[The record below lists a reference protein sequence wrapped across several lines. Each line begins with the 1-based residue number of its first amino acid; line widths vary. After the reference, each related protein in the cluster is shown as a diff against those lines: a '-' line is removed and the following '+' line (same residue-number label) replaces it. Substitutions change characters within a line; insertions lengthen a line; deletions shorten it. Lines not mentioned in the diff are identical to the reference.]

1 MAKEP
6 WEIQAELERFST
18 ARAAVESNFRT
29 GTNVPEVI
37 CGGANWI
44 VGPSYGTREEAMKV
58 AQAEADKLN
67 VDIQNYVKSIT
78 ANRGWKKAKA

>member
-1 MAKEP
+1 MAKES

-18 ARAAVESNFRT
+18 ARAAVESNYRT
-29 GTNVPEVI
+29 GTNIPEVI

-44 VGPSYGTREEAMKV
+44 VGGSYNTREEAMQV
-58 AQAEADKLN
+58 AEAEATKLN
-67 VDIQNYVKSIT
+67 DDIQRYVRTIT

>member
-1 MAKEP
+1 MAKEA
-6 WEIQAELERFST
+6 WEIQAELERFAT
-18 ARAAVESNFRT
+18 ARAVVASDFRV
-29 GTNVPEVI
+29 GTNIPEVG

-44 VGPSYGTREEAMKV
+44 VGPSYATREEAMKV

-67 VDIQNYVKSIT
+67 VDIQNCVKSIT